1 MEIKSLIL
9 TAILTVLIFGYV
21 GFVKAR
27 TIDNSALI
35 AQLKAEIAKLS
46 AQLAELEAQQNSS
59 QTWCHTFNAN
69 IGIGKKTGNPEISA
83 LVTALK
89 KEGLISQDVN
99 FIEYNNVLASAVTA
113 FQEKYASEILTPST
127 LKRGTGYTGV
137 ATRAKLNSL
146 YGCEKV
152 STSN

>member
-1 MEIKSLIL
+1 MKIKFLVVFFI
-9 TAILTVLIFGYV
+9 AIIIFGSA
-21 GFVKAR
+21 GFAKAQ

-69 IGIGKKTGNPEISA
+69 IGVGQKTGNPEISA

-89 KEGLISQDVN
+89 KEGLINQDLN
-99 FIEYNNVLASAVTA
+99 FVKYDTVLASAVTA
-113 FQEKYASEILTPST
+113 FQEKYASEILTQFA
-127 LKRGTGYTGV
+127 LKRGTGYTGI

-146 YGCEKV
+146 YGCGKNP
-152 STSN
+152 TAK